1 VTLERNRSDPLPR
14 AEITLCENVAA
25 LLGPLLERKRAVDR
39 AWPMKIALALREAAA
54 PLLGPGHKVAK
65 AVAAT
70 LLVVVVGAA
79 LIPGDYRVSAP
90 ARLEGAVQRVL
101 VAPADGYLKQAYVRP
116 GDQVKSGQLL
126 AELADED
133 LKLEQRRAMSDVAQ
147 LENTFGAALM
157 KQDRAEVAIQFAKL
171 EEAKAKLALVDQ
183 QLQRVKLT
191 APFDS
196 ILITGDLTQMLG
208 APVKKGDQLLT
219 LAPEHDFR
227 VIVEVDERDIGN
239 VHIAQPGHLALTALP
254 GDALPFEVTRIT
266 PVATTGQGRNYFEV
280 EARLKAS
287 DQALR
292 PGLVGIGK
300 VEAGTR
306 SLLWIWT
313 HRLYDWMRLTAWSW
327 VG

>member
-1 VTLERNRSDPLPR
+1 
-14 AEITLCENVAA
+14 
-25 LLGPLLERKRAVDR
+25 
-39 AWPMKIALALREAAA
+39 MKILLALREAAA
-54 PLLGPGHKVAK
+54 PLLGPGHKLAK
-65 AVAAT
+65 VIAAV
-70 LLVVVVGAA
+70 LSVVVVAAA

-101 VAPADGYLKQAYVRP
+101 VASADGYLKHAYVRP
-116 GDQVKSGQLL
+116 GDLVKSGQLL

-133 LKLEQRRAMSDVAQ
+133 LKLEQRRALSDVAQ
-147 LENTFGAALM
+147 LENTSGAALM

-171 EEAKAKLALVDQ
+171 DEAKAKLALVDQ
-183 QLQRVKLT
+183 QLQRVKLV

-196 ILITGDLTQMLG
+196 VVITGDLTQMLG
-208 APVKKGDQLLT
+208 APVKKGDQLMT

-239 VHIAQPGHLALTALP
+239 VHIAQEGHLALAALP

-266 PVATTGQGRNYFEV
+266 PVATVGQGRNYFEV
-280 EARLKAS
+280 EAKLKANGE
-287 DQALR
+287 ALR
-292 PGLVGIGK
+292 PGLAGVAK

-306 SLLWIWT
+306 ALLWIWT

-327 VG
+327 IG